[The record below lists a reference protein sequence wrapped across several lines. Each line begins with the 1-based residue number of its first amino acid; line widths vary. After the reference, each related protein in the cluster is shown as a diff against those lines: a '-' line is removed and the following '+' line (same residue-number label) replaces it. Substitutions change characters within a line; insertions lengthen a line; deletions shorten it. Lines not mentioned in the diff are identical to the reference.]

1 MRVLLADDHPLAL
14 AAVRVL
20 LEGAADLEVVGEAR
34 SGSQVLPRAR
44 EAKPDIVVLDL
55 NLPELDGLTCLE
67 RLTAEFPKAAVVVCS
82 GEANEDDVEA
92 VRLGGARAFVAK
104 AGDPDEIPVAL
115 RAAAAGE
122 PFRVYGAPERRRRP
136 NEDLGLSERE
146 TTLLQ
151 TLARGRSGQRR
162 RGRGEQLR
170 ETASCPAASPR
181 SQERG
186 ENRLLRRLGSLR
198 RAHQARSP

>member
-44 EAKPDIVVLDL
+44 EARPDIVVLDL

-151 TLARGRSGQRR
+151 TLARGLSNQEIGKELWIT
-162 RGRGEQLR
+162 EQTVKFHLTNVYR
-170 ETASCPAASPR
+170 KL
-181 SQERG
+181 G
-186 ENRLLRRLGSLR
+186 VENRT
-198 RAHQARSP
+198 QATRVAYEHGLV

>member
-151 TLARGRSGQRR
+151 TLARGLSNQEIGKELWIT
-162 RGRGEQLR
+162 EQTVKFHLTNVYR
-170 ETASCPAASPR
+170 KL
-181 SQERG
+181 G
-186 ENRLLRRLGSLR
+186 VENRT
-198 RAHQARSP
+198 QATRVAYEHGLV

>member
-151 TLARGRSGQRR
+151 TLARGLSNQEIGKELWIT
-162 RGRGEQLR
+162 EQTVKFHLTNVYR
-170 ETASCPAASPR
+170 KL
-181 SQERG
+181 G
-186 ENRLLRRLGSLR
+186 VENLT
-198 RAHQARSP
+198 QATRVAYEHGLV